1 MTQRNKI
8 HFKVI
13 SAIIVSGIVIT
24 MSAIY
29 QTFYEWSLF
38 IGLACMSIC
47 ALAVLSVIFNFIY
60 LVIFNK
66 IAEMTGSKERMT
78 KLWID
83 KIL

>member
-13 SAIIVSGIVIT
+13 SAIIVYGIVIT

-47 ALAVLSVIFNFIY
+47 ALAVLSVIFNLIY
-60 LVIFNK
+60 LAILLK
-66 IAEMTGSKERMT
+66 IT
-78 KLWID
+78 K
-83 KIL
+83 